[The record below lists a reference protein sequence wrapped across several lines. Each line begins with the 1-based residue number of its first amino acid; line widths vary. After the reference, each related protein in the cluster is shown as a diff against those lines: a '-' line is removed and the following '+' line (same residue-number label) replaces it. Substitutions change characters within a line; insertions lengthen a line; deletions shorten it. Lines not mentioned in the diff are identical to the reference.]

1 MRRKASADAMMGSM
15 PWRAEYLSWVEALP
29 EGPDWV
35 ALRDRL
41 NRAVAG

>member
-1 MRRKASADAMMGSM
+1 LEG
-15 PWRAEYLSWVEALP
+15 AEVPLAWVEALP

-41 NRAVAG
+41 KRAVAG